1 MSLLA
6 EGKSVNDVIFVISNP
21 LNLKKEETNFCIFS
35 EKSLADL
42 RLFENTEILEK
53 FLLES
58 SAISKY
64 VRRFVF

>member
-6 EGKSVNDVIFVISNP
+6 EGKSVNDVISVISNP

-42 RLFENTEILEK
+42 RLFENMETLEK

-64 VRRFVF
+64 VCRFVF